1 MHRQNKFLMHM
12 NHVFS
17 SCSVSLAFSYFL
29 ALFSTTTSSLLLTSS
44 TSTVVPEL
52 EPTLWRCHATSRTKT
67 SLISPIFTFK
77 FPAGLSFWVIMSFGC
92 RNCQEISILFYQAMT
107 ATAACHNHSKLC
119 QSKNIKVK
127 IPIFVLTFC
136 PLKFFFLLEKW
147 SFDFLLN
154 KLR

>member
-1 MHRQNKFLMHM
+1 
-12 NHVFS
+12 
-17 SCSVSLAFSYFL
+17 
-29 ALFSTTTSSLLLTSS
+29 
-44 TSTVVPEL
+44 
-52 EPTLWRCHATSRTKT
+52 
-67 SLISPIFTFK
+67 
-77 FPAGLSFWVIMSFGC
+77 MSFGC

-119 QSKNIKVK
+119 HSKNIKVK

-136 PLKFFFLLEKW
+136 PLKFFFFLLEKEW